1 MEIDQFIAENQST
14 WQRLEQ
20 LAARVRSRTTRI
32 KPGELDELLGL
43 YDIVSVHLSQARAR
57 YDDTVLTDGL
67 SRSLGS
73 ARAAIYGSPGRGN
86 RPIRTF
92 FSVALPAAIYQTRR
106 AIAVAALLTLVP
118 AVGIGVWLSGSP
130 DVRDA
135 AVDRRTQ
142 ELISSQS
149 FEGYYSSNPAQAW
162 VFELFTH
169 NIEVTL
175 LTFGL
180 GALGAV
186 GGIAI
191 LVQNAFSIGT
201 MAAVMHAAGKG
212 ELFWGLIVPHGLLEM
227 SSVVMGAGAGLAIAW
242 AVVVPGDRTRAV
254 ALRETGMRSAVVMLG
269 AMVCLVG
276 SAIVEAFVTPSGL
289 PTAVRL
295 AIGVSLLGALVTFG
309 AVRGRRMSRAGASGT
324 FGDLDPSSMEAL
336 ETALQTT
343 A

>member
-1 MEIDQFIAENQST
+1 MEIDQFIAENQPT
-14 WQRLEQ
+14 WRRLEQ
-20 LAARVRSRTTRI
+20 LANRARSRTTRI
-32 KPGELDELLGL
+32 KPAEIDELLGL
-43 YDIVSVHLSQARAR
+43 YDVVSVHLSQARAR

-67 SRSLGS
+67 SRSLGT
-73 ARAAIYGSPGRGN
+73 ARAAIYGAPSRGVH
-86 RPIRTF
+86 PTRTF
-92 FSVALPAAIYQTRR
+92 FAVALPAAIYQTRR

-135 AVDRRTQ
+135 TVDRQTQ
-142 ELISSQS
+142 ELISSGS
-149 FEGYYSSNPAQAW
+149 FQGYYASNPAQAW

-186 GGIAI
+186 GGVAI

-212 ELFWGLIVPHGLLEM
+212 ELFWGLVIPHGLLEM

-242 AVVVPGDRTRAV
+242 AVIVPGDRTRSA
-254 ALRETGMRSAVVMLG
+254 ALRDTGMRSAVVMLG

-289 PTAVRL
+289 PTATRVT
-295 AIGVSLLGALVTFG
+295 IGVVLFGGLVAFG
-309 AVRGRRMSRAGASGT
+309 AIRGRRVSRAGASGT
-324 FGDLDPSSMEAL
+324 FADLDPQSMLAL
-336 ETALQTT
+336 ETALHP
-343 A
+343 AA